1 MRATVFFSRRRIFA
15 LVCICIFTPLG
26 FYMWRYYDGFA
37 RYWVRFYL
45 SSSVYEIIWCL
56 VFYFLWPRRKN
67 IIPIAADVL
76 FATCVLEFLQL
87 WQPQFLQQFRATLI
101 GSALIGTDFVWLQFP
116 FYVLGVILSVLL
128 LMIIDRTK

>member
-1 MRATVFFSRRRIFA
+1 MLEIMFLSRRRIYA
-15 LVCICIFTPLG
+15 LVCLCIFTLLG
-26 FYMWRYYDGFA
+26 FYMWRYYGGFA
-37 RYWVRFYL
+37 RNLVRFYL
-45 SSSVYEIIWCL
+45 SGSVYEIIWCL
-56 VFYFLWPRRKN
+56 FFYFLWPRRKN
-67 IIPIAADVL
+67 ILPIAAGVL
-76 FATCVLEFLQL
+76 LATCILEFLQL